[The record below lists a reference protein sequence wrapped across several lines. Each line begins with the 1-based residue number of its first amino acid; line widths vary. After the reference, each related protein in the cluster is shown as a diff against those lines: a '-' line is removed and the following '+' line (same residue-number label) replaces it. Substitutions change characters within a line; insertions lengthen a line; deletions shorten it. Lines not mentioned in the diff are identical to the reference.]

1 MEKEETLIC
10 MNWMDCG
17 KKLMNLLKRFST
29 AIGRYKKIV
38 IPIVVL
44 FGIISPNIFLGVC
57 YDSFDRYKFVEE
69 WYKSIFQ
76 IVLTLFLVDYYTRK
90 SAFYRRK
97 AKIDS
102 LLSTQ
107 LKHIDLILDSIR
119 EENISMFID
128 GIEAFY
134 VTHLTLREYSV
145 YPYSIIVN
153 HNSITESI
161 SLILKNKTDFKFS
174 GEIYRT
180 SIRQIEKYCT
190 EYKEHKK

>member
-17 KKLMNLLKRFST
+17 RKLMNLLKRHST

-38 IPIVVL
+38 ISIFVL
-44 FGIISPNIFLGVC
+44 FGIISPNIFLGVY

-76 IVLTLFLVDYYTRK
+76 IVLTLFLVDYYTRM
-90 SAFYRRK
+90 SVFYRRK

-119 EENISMFID
+119 EENASMFID
-128 GIEAFY
+128 GIEAFML
-134 VTHLTLREYSV
+134 H
-145 YPYSIIVN
+145 I
-153 HNSITESI
+153 
-161 SLILKNKTDFKFS
+161 
-174 GEIYRT
+174 
-180 SIRQIEKYCT
+180 
-190 EYKEHKK
+190 

>member
-1 MEKEETLIC
+1 
-10 MNWMDCG
+10 
-17 KKLMNLLKRFST
+17 MNLLKRFST